1 MPGYSPRADVA
12 ARRAEI
18 LRLRI
23 EHRPYREIAA
33 QLQIAESTARNDY
46 RRALD
51 AYAAEQRA
59 TAHLAVDREVA
70 KLDQAEEAVWEVLR
84 RRHYT
89 VSNGKLI
96 YLGDE
101 PLEDDAPVLAAVD
114 RLVKIAARRAALKGY
129 DAPARIEV
137 NGARAAEI
145 TRLAAELGLAAGV
158 ADVDAEGAG
167 AAPADPAAGQG

>member
-1 MPGYSPRADVA
+1 MAE
-12 ARRAEI
+12 RRTHV
-18 LRLRI
+18 LRMRI
-23 EHRPYREIAA
+23 EHRTYREIAET
-33 QLQIAESTARNDY
+33 LGIHISTAKTDY

-59 TAHLAVDREVA
+59 TAHLAVDRELA
-70 KLDQAEEAVWEVLR
+70 KLDQAEEAVYEVLR
-84 RRHYT
+84 RKHYT

-114 RLVKIAARRAALKGY
+114 RLVRIAARRAALKGY

-137 NGARAAEI
+137 NDARAAEI
-145 TRLAAELGLAAGV
+145 TRLAAELGLARGV

-167 AAPADPAAGQG
+167 TAVADPAAGQD